1 MSFLGGLGSVFG
13 ALGSLLPGYVQ
24 GERQAVQDN
33 WSDLNNYNKVQ
44 AGQAQNAF
52 DFASF
57 GHKLDMVKDAATLQS
72 LNTSNAGITFQRNLA
87 WAPYLVRQGDWFS
100 RNAGWLIPRQTA
112 LSLPGAMGVFPNGG
126 MQQPQTIPQ
135 LPGQPVQAPSGM

>member
-44 AGQAQNAF
+44 AGQGQNAF

-57 GHKLDMVKDAATLQS
+57 GHKLDMVKDAADLQNYNTQNAGMTLQ
-72 LNTSNAGITFQRNLA
+72 RNRA
-87 WAPYLVRQGDWFS
+87 WLPYMVEQGQWFS
-100 RNAGWLIPRQTA
+100 KNGNWLFPLQTQM
-112 LSLPGAMGVFPNGG
+112 SLLGAMGIPSGG
-126 MQQPQTIPQ
+126 QMKMPQ
-135 LPGQPVQAPSGM
+135 LPSGQPMQMPSGI